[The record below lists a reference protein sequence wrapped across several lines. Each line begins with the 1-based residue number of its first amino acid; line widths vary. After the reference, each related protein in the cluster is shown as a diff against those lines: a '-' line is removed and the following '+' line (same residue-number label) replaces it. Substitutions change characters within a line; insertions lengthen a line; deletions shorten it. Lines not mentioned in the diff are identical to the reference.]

1 MLSTKDMAHA
11 VKNPGQLSD
20 TEIKTILDNWD
31 VPDWSDMNPE
41 EFRNHF
47 RKSEFHLL
55 TDLDSNML
63 SVARINFNFRVK
75 IDETEYQ
82 IAELVGFVAVEI
94 LKGYGK
100 ILLDRVGDNLK
111 NRNIEAIGFCKNKNS
126 AFYESCGLKIF
137 YNSVRY
143 LREMK
148 EGNWYTPTE
157 DDDIFS
163 LTLSDNTI
171 PLFEKLSHDH
181 PAYLIFE

>member
-1 MLSTKDMAHA
+1 MLSTKDMTYA
-11 VKNPGQLSD
+11 VKSPVQLSD
-20 TEIKTILDNWD
+20 VEIKTILDNWD
-31 VPDWSDMNPE
+31 VPDWKDMGPE
-41 EFRNHF
+41 EFRNRF

-55 TDLDSNML
+55 TGSVSNLL
-63 SVARINFNFRVK
+63 SIARINFHFKVK
-75 IDETEYQ
+75 IDESEYQ
-82 IAELVGFVAVEI
+82 IAELAGFVAIEI

-100 ILLDRVGDNLK
+100 MLMEQIIDNLE

-126 AFYESCGLKIF
+126 TYYESCGLKIF
-137 YNSVRY
+137 YNSVKF

-148 EGNWYTPTE
+148 DGKWFTPTE

-163 LTLSDNTI
+163 LTLTERTI

>member
-1 MLSTKDMAHA
+1 MLTTKDMAYA

-20 TEIKTILDNWD
+20 DEIKTILDNWD
-31 VPDWSDMNPE
+31 VLDWNDMKPE
-41 EFRNHF
+41 EFKNRF
-47 RKSEFHLL
+47 RRSEFHLL
-55 TDLDSNML
+55 TDSTSNLL
-63 SVARINFNFRVK
+63 SIARINFNFKVK
-75 IDETEYQ
+75 IDESEYQ

-100 ILLDRVGDNLK
+100 ILLDSVGDNLK

-126 AFYESCGLKIF
+126 TFYESCGLKIF
-137 YNSVRY
+137 YNSVKF

-148 EGNWYTPTE
+148 DGKWFTPTQ

-163 LTLSDNTI
+163 LTLSESTI

>member
-1 MLSTKDMAHA
+1 MLSTKDMAYA

-31 VPDWSDMNPE
+31 VSDWSDMKPE
-41 EFRNHF
+41 EFKNRF
-47 RKSEFHLL
+47 KRSEFHLL
-55 TDLDSNML
+55 TDSASNML
-63 SVARINFNFRVK
+63 SIARINFNFKVK
-75 IDETEYQ
+75 IDDSEYK

-126 AFYESCGLKIF
+126 TYYESCGLRIF
-137 YNSVRY
+137 YNSVKF

-148 EGNWYTPTE
+148 DGNWFTPTE

-163 LTLSDNTI
+163 LTLSESTI

>member
-1 MLSTKDMAHA
+1 MLTTKDMAYA

-20 TEIKTILDNWD
+20 DEIKTILDNWD
-31 VPDWSDMNPE
+31 VLDWNDMKPE
-41 EFRNHF
+41 EFKNRF
-47 RKSEFHLL
+47 RRSEFHLL
-55 TDLDSNML
+55 TDSTSNLL
-63 SVARINFNFRVK
+63 SIARINFNFKVK
-75 IDETEYQ
+75 IDESEYQ

-100 ILLDRVGDNLK
+100 ILLDRVSDNLK

-126 AFYESCGLKIF
+126 TFYESCGLKIF
-137 YNSVRY
+137 YNSVKF

-148 EGNWYTPTE
+148 DGKWFTPTQ

-163 LTLSDNTI
+163 LTLSESTI

>member
-20 TEIKTILDNWD
+20 AEIKTILDNWD
-31 VPDWSDMNPE
+31 VPDWSDMKPE
-41 EFRNHF
+41 EFRNRF

-55 TDLDSNML
+55 TDSVSNLL
-63 SVARINFNFRVK
+63 SIARINYNFKVK
-75 IDETEYQ
+75 IDESEYQ

-100 ILLDRVGDNLK
+100 ILLDLVGDNLK

-137 YNSVRY
+137 YDSVKF

-148 EGNWYTPTE
+148 DGKCYTPTE

-171 PLFEKLSHDH
+171 HLFEKLSHDRL
-181 PAYLIFE
+181 AYLIFE

>member
-1 MLSTKDMAHA
+1 MLSTNDMAYA

-20 TEIKTILDNWD
+20 AEIKIILDNWD
-31 VPDWSDMNPE
+31 VPDWRDMQPE
-41 EFRNHF
+41 EFKNHF

-55 TDLDSNML
+55 TDPVSNML
-63 SVARINFNFRVK
+63 SIARINFNFKVK
-75 IDETEYQ
+75 IDESEYH

-100 ILLDRVGDNLK
+100 ILLGFVGDNLK

-126 AFYESCGLKIF
+126 TFYESCGLRIF
-137 YNSVRY
+137 YNSVKF

-148 EGNWYTPTE
+148 DGKWFTPTE

>member
-1 MLSTKDMAHA
+1 MLTTKDMAYA

-20 TEIKTILDNWD
+20 AEIKTILDNWD
-31 VPDWSDMNPE
+31 VLDWNEMKPE
-41 EFRNHF
+41 EFKNRF
-47 RKSEFHLL
+47 RRSEFHLL
-55 TDLDSNML
+55 TDSTSNLL
-63 SVARINFNFRVK
+63 SIARINFNFKVK
-75 IDETEYQ
+75 IDESEYQ

-100 ILLDRVGDNLK
+100 ILLDSVGDNLK

-126 AFYESCGLKIF
+126 TFYESCGLKIF
-137 YNSVRY
+137 YNSVKF

-148 EGNWYTPTE
+148 DGKWFTPTQ

-163 LTLSDNTI
+163 LTLSESTI

>member
-1 MLSTKDMAHA
+1 MLTTKDMAYA
-11 VKNPGQLSD
+11 VKNPVQLSD
-20 TEIKTILDNWD
+20 AEIKTILDNWD
-31 VPDWSDMNPE
+31 VLDWNDMKPE
-41 EFRNHF
+41 EFKNRF
-47 RKSEFHLL
+47 RRSEFHLL
-55 TDLDSNML
+55 TDSTSNLL
-63 SVARINFNFRVK
+63 SIARINFNFKVK
-75 IDETEYQ
+75 IDESEYQ

-126 AFYESCGLKIF
+126 TFYESCGLKIF
-137 YNSVRY
+137 YNSVKF

-148 EGNWYTPTE
+148 DGKWFTPTQ

-163 LTLSDNTI
+163 LTLSESTI

>member
-1 MLSTKDMAHA
+1 MAASKDM
-11 VKNPGQLSD
+11 VYTIKNTGQLSD
-20 TEIKTILDNWD
+20 VEIKTILDNWD
-31 VPDWSDMNPE
+31 VPDWNDMKPE
-41 EFRNHF
+41 EFRSRF
-47 RKSEFHLL
+47 TKSEFHLL
-55 TDLDSNML
+55 TDSVSNLL
-63 SVARINFNFRVK
+63 SIARINFNFKVK

-100 ILLDRVGDNLK
+100 ILLGYVGDDLK
-111 NRNIEAIGFCKNKNS
+111 NRKIEAIGFCKNKNS
-126 AFYESCGLKIF
+126 AYYENCGLRIF
-137 YNSVRY
+137 YNSVQF

-148 EGNWYTPTE
+148 DGKWFTPAE

-163 LTLSDNTI
+163 LTLSDRTI

>member
-1 MLSTKDMAHA
+1 MLSTIDMTYS

-20 TEIKTILDNWD
+20 VEIKTILDNWD
-31 VPDWSDMNPE
+31 VPDWIDMKPD

-55 TDLDSNML
+55 TGSLSNML
-63 SVARINFNFRVK
+63 SIARINFNFKVK
-75 IDETEYQ
+75 IDESEYR

-100 ILLDRVGDNLK
+100 ILLDHVIDNLK

-126 AFYESCGLKIF
+126 TYYESCGLKIF
-137 YNSVRY
+137 YNSVKF
-143 LREMK
+143 LREMRDGK
-148 EGNWYTPTE
+148 WYTPTE

-163 LTLSDNTI
+163 LTLSESTV
-171 PLFEKLSHDH
+171 PLFEKLSHDR